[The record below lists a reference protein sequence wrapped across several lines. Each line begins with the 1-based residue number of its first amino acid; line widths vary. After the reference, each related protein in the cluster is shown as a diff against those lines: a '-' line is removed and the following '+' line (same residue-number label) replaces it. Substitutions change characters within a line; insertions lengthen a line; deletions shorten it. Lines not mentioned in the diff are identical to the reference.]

1 MKDKV
6 IKTENITEY
15 AAIVSL
21 LLSNKYS
28 HFSARSFE
36 TLTKEWGSG
45 MMRGYSWVCVDLRE
59 DTFCG
64 YKKDAEFYG
73 DKEIL
78 TFAEGLAFLTN
89 PQPKTGKINIGDY
102 KACVYDAKKVNV
114 GCQTILF
121 ETVENLYNVM
131 KALKN

>member
-21 LLSNKYS
+21 LLSNKYK
-28 HFSARSFE
+28 HYGRRSFE
-36 TLTKEWGSG
+36 TLTKEWGTG
-45 MMRGYSWVCVDLRE
+45 VMKEYSWVCVDLRE

-64 YKKDAEFYG
+64 YKKDAADYG
-73 DKEIL
+73 NKNFL
-78 TFAEGLAFLTN
+78 TFAEGLAFLTK
-89 PQPKTGKINIGDY
+89 PEQKTGKINIGEF
-102 KACVYDAKKVNV
+102 KACVYDAKQVSV
-114 GCQTILF
+114 GCQTIPF
-121 ETVENLYNVM
+121 ETVEKLYNGM